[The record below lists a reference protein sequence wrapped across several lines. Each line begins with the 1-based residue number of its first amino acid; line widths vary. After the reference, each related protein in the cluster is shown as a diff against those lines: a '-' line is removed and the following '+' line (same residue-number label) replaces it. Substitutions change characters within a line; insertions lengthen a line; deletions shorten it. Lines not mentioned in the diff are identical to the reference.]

1 MHSNVCVSIMFVC
14 WKVCHYTYVWI
25 YMNIFAFLILYFL
38 GCVVG
43 SGAASSSSGGGG
55 GGVYGHHAAGG
66 GNDDSAPSLEPP
78 DVFCALGSLIVEG
91 RIPDRGK
98 NGRATT
104 TTAGASAGSGA
115 AAAEVVGGGRG
126 CYEGPHVELPGRIS
140 RHKCCYDEYLVS

>member
-1 MHSNVCVSIMFVC
+1 MFVC
-14 WKVCHYTYVWI
+14 WKVCHYIYVWI
-25 YMNIFAFLILYFL
+25 YMNIFAYLILYFL

-43 SGAASSSSGGGG
+43 SGAASSSSG

-104 TTAGASAGSGA
+104 TTAGASAAAGSGA

>member
-14 WKVCHYTYVWI
+14 WKVCHYIYVWI
-25 YMNIFAFLILYFL
+25 YMNIFAYLILYFL

-43 SGAASSSSGGGG
+43 SGAASSSSG

-104 TTAGASAGSGA
+104 TTAGASAAAGSGA